1 MRLRFGSIIR
11 WATALGCLVCL
22 VGGGAPGEVRA
33 ASTQLSDTLG
43 DIEWGDSRDEVLQ
56 KLKRRMLDALKERP
70 DLKHDRVKMQ
80 EARKRAL
87 DRHERIVESFE
98 RLEGNKTGYEVS
110 VIAGEFT
117 KNNGESLLRVN
128 DKMAQRF
135 YFFVDGALY
144 KKVVAYKQSA
154 IEGVDFR
161 PFIKKVAAKYGRPT
175 EANSRTIDGEKQLH
189 NVRWADGDTL
199 LRVEDAR
206 EFFGTFKMVYSDRN
220 TVESLRAAEGAFGGS
235 EKSDQEVSAR
245 VQDLTDDSEPAT
257 GDEENVVDSMIG
269 ESVEVDLSPSTGESD
284 EEAESSSENDDVDK
298 GKEDQKTA
306 GKTDDESETVDGV
319 MDSDDTEQS
328 EDDDE
333 PLIIY

>member
-1 MRLRFGSIIR
+1 MRHRFGSIIR
-11 WATALGCLVCL
+11 WVTALGCLVCL
-22 VGGGAPGEVRA
+22 VGGGAPGELRA

-56 KLKRRMLDALKERP
+56 TLKRRMLDALKERP

-87 DRHERIVESFE
+87 DRHDRIADSYEK
-98 RLEGNKTGYEVS
+98 LEGNKTGYEVS

-128 DKMAQRF
+128 DNMAQRF

-154 IEGVDFR
+154 IEGVAFR
-161 PFIKKVAAKYGRPT
+161 PFIKRVAEKYGRPI

-189 NVRWADGDTL
+189 NVRWADDDTL

-220 TVESLRAAEGAFGGS
+220 KVESLRAAEGAFGGS

-284 EEAESSSENDDVDK
+284 DESSSEKDDEAK
-298 GKEDQKTA
+298 GTDDQKTA
-306 GKTDDESETVDGV
+306 GKAKADDESEAVDGV
-319 MDSDDTEQS
+319 MDSEETEQS